1 MEPESATMSL
11 LLTCAYWVKPMDI
24 RNARLQQLF
33 EGTRKLSEIMLR
45 FSGCARY
52 SRWRSSKANAYSTPR
67 KPSLRP
73 GDPQPRRRR
82 EPEGPPF
89 PHDLDDS
96 DRTGTAESVGRIR
109 RDREVA
115 IELARR
121 YCVGL

>member
-1 MEPESATMSL
+1 M
-11 LLTCAYWVKPMDI
+11 VI

-45 FSGCARY
+45 FSGWPGY

-67 KPSLRP
+67 KPSLRL
-73 GDPQPRRRR
+73 GDPQPRRRC

-96 DRTGTAESVGRIR
+96 DQCGTAESVGRIR
-109 RDREVA
+109 CHREVG

-121 YCVGL
+121 YCVGF